1 MIIDESENLD
11 HLLDPL
17 LDDRRRVELTGDIDA
32 MYRIAY
38 AFRTGKTFHTEEI
51 VTKDE
56 EEADR
61 WSAMAQDA
69 QDAIRLAHQ

>member
-1 MIIDESENLD
+1 MIIEDDENLD

-17 LDDRRRVELTGDIDA
+17 LDDRRRVELNGDIEA
-32 MYRIAY
+32 MYRLAY
-38 AFRTGKTFHTEEI
+38 AFRKGETFHTGEI

-69 QDAIRLAHQ
+69 QDAIRLAK

>member
-1 MIIDESENLD
+1 MIINGSENLD

-17 LDDRRRVELTGDIDA
+17 LDDRRRVDLDGDIEA

-38 AFRTGKTFHTEEI
+38 AFRKGETFHTGEI
-51 VTKDE
+51 VKKDD

-61 WSAMAQDA
+61 WWAMAQDA
-69 QDAIRLAHQ
+69 QDAVRLAK

>member
-1 MIIDESENLD
+1 MIINGSENLD

-17 LDDRRRVELTGDIDA
+17 LDDRRRVEMSGDIDA

-38 AFRTGKTFHTEEI
+38 AFHTGEI
-51 VTKDE
+51 VKKDD

-61 WSAMAQDA
+61 WWAMAQDA
-69 QDAIRLAHQ
+69 QDAIRLAK